1 MEFCL
6 WDKRDIIIER
16 YLFPWLSVLFMGIPN
31 LPGWC
36 NSYAIASSHSMEWGD
51 GIIGHGSEWSH
62 WDVSH
67 GRELA
72 GQHVRNTI
80 MAGSASLLFSLRSAA
95 RIMWE
100 PHQVVALDLYFLLM
114 PHAGAIIQHQYSF
127 LLQLA
132 SNFIQLH
139 NYEKS
144 EEFQQDLAW
153 NLYIFSQGSHLFKSR
168 NDVGYTYL
176 VGRIPRFFPCANC
189 AVAYRHSFLQWSD
202 YRLWH

>member
-1 MEFCL
+1 MAVRLIHGNTQSTGVMQQLRHCKQSFHGMRLWNHWSWFRMEPLGCVARVWVSWAAL
-6 WDKRDIIIER
+6 EKHTHGW
-16 YLFPWLSVLFMGIPN
+16 PSLSSF
-31 LPGWC
+31 
-36 NSYAIASSHSMEWGD
+36 
-51 GIIGHGSEWSH
+51 
-62 WDVSH
+62 
-67 GRELA
+67 LA
-72 GQHVRNTI
+72 AHRRA
-80 MAGSASLLFSLRSAA
+80 AG
-95 RIMWE
+95 IMWE

-114 PHAGAIIQHQYSF
+114 PHARPIIQHQHSF

-139 NYEKS
+139 NYEQS
-144 EEFQQDLAW
+144 EEFQHELAW